1 MILWFRVTF
10 FLLFF
15 SPMFRRTVRIACLVV
30 GILATAGLS
39 YRIFQNENTLT
50 AEQRSASVA
59 LDAAAQTA
67 ELLLDLRGSLHAYV
81 APGQGLP
88 FWAKRAH
95 DDIES
100 MRESLTTLDKA
111 LSASGR
117 SVSESLDTVD
127 QLATAERTA
136 RNYVSRGELQL
147 AGDVIFT
154 EIRDLLATATN
165 QVQSVRND
173 LKRAEDRRSAGLR
186 DEQVMLAGLVLA
198 IWIGIAVLLVPTPN
212 QAPAKDPAT
221 WRHELKERLEKP
233 LPTAVAV
240 VEAPAPAAPPAPVA
254 PPEPVMPSE
263 PVVAVTSV
271 RRVSEICADLS
282 ALTDPNAL
290 PDALERVSAVLNAT
304 GLIVWVASSDAVSLA
319 PVATHGFDPKLVERI
334 GRIPRDSAN
343 LTASAFRDNAPKFSA
358 TTTTAPGALAAPMC
372 GPAGPAGVLSVELK
386 PGQAVEE
393 STVALAAIVA
403 AQLATLAMPI
413 PEAPMDEFDAAVG
426 MGGAE
431 IAEPKRAS
439 R

>member
-1 MILWFRVTF
+1 M
-10 FLLFF
+10 
-15 SPMFRRTVRIACLVV
+15 RIACLVV
-30 GILATAGLS
+30 GLLATAGLS
-39 YRIFQNENTLT
+39 YRIFQDENTLS
-50 AEQRSASVA
+50 AEQRSASA
-59 LDAAAQTA
+59 AIDASAQTA

-95 DDIES
+95 DGIES
-100 MRESLTTLDKA
+100 VRESLTTLDKVV
-111 LSASGR
+111 SPTGR
-117 SVSESLDTVD
+117 SVSESLDAVD
-127 QLATAERTA
+127 QLAAAERTA

-173 LKRAEDRRSAGLR
+173 LKRAQDRRSAGLR
-186 DEQVMLAGLVLA
+186 NEQVMLAGLAVA
-198 IWIGIAVLLVPTPN
+198 IWIGIAVLFLPMPN
-212 QAPAKDPAT
+212 QAPATDSAT
-221 WRHELKERLEKP
+221 WRHELKQRLEKP
-233 LPTAVAV
+233 VATAAAVAV
-240 VEAPAPAAPPAPVA
+240 AEAAAPPPPAAPTPV
-254 PPEPVMPSE
+254 VPSE
-263 PVVAVTSV
+263 PVVALTSV

-282 ALTDPNAL
+282 ALVDPEGLPSAL
-290 PDALERVSAVLNAT
+290 DRVNSVLNAT
-304 GLIVWVASSDAVSLA
+304 GLIVWVASPDAASLV

-358 TTTTAPGALAAPMC
+358 TTTTSPGALAAPMC
-372 GPAGPAGVLSVELK
+372 GPTGPAGVLSVELK
-386 PGQAVEE
+386 AGQAVEE

-413 PEAPMDEFDAAVG
+413 PEVAADDFDAAPG
-426 MGGAE
+426 MAVAE
-431 IAEPKRAS
+431 VTEPKRAA